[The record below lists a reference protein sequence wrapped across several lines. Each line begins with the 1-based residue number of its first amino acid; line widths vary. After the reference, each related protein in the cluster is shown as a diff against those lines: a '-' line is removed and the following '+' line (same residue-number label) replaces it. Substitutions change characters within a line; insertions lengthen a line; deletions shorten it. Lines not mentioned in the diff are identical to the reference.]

1 MVLVIDNYDSFTYN
15 LVQYLLELKQK
26 LEVRRNDKIT
36 MDEIADIDPAAV
48 VISPGPCTP
57 NEAGIS
63 LELIERLAPSK
74 PILGVC
80 LGHQC
85 IGQAFGG
92 NVVRAPELM
101 HGKTSQIHHNGE
113 AIFGGLPT
121 PFEATRYHSLIV
133 ERETLPETLEVC
145 AETEDGP
152 DNGSPPRGIS
162 CLRRPV
168 PPRVDTYAFG
178 QGPASQLSE
187 VMRSGDELMIV
198 EATREIIADGR
209 LSFDDAAAVMGEI
222 MDGLPTPA
230 QFGAF
235 VAALSVRGETS
246 EEIAGMATVMRAR
259 ARTVDAG
266 GDLVDTCGT
275 GGDEQNTY
283 NISTAAAFVV
293 AGAGGKVAK
302 HGNRAATSLSGSAD
316 VLEALGVKIDLPP
329 QAVAECI
336 RRAGVGFMF
345 AQTYHPAMKFAAA
358 APARNRHQDRIQ
370 RAGAANQSDRREN
383 GRSWEWAAPT
393 WWELWPRCWRGWGRS
408 ARSWCTGR
416 KDSTSCQFRGRR

>member
-1 MVLVIDNYDSFTYN
+1 
-15 LVQYLLELKQK
+15 
-26 LEVRRNDKIT
+26 
-36 MDEIADIDPAAV
+36 
-48 VISPGPCTP
+48 
-57 NEAGIS
+57 
-63 LELIERLAPSK
+63 
-74 PILGVC
+74 
-80 LGHQC
+80 
-85 IGQAFGG
+85 
-92 NVVRAPELM
+92 
-101 HGKTSQIHHNGE
+101 
-113 AIFGGLPT
+113 
-121 PFEATRYHSLIV
+121 
-133 ERETLPETLEVC
+133 
-145 AETEDGP
+145 
-152 DNGSPPRGIS
+152 
-162 CLRRPV
+162 
-168 PPRVDTYAFG
+168 
-178 QGPASQLSE
+178 
-187 VMRSGDELMIV
+187 MIV
-198 EATREIIADGR
+198 DATREIIADGR

-259 ARTVDAG
+259 ARMVDAG

-345 AQTYHPAMKFAAA
+345 AQTYHPAMKFAAPLRREIGIRTVFNVLGPLTNPTGAKRQVLGVGRADLVGTMAEVLARLGAERALVVHGKEGLDELSISGPTLVADARDGQVSRYEIEPGDVGLKLSPIEAIAGGVPEQNA
-358 APARNRHQDRIQ
+358 AIITSVLNGEEGPRRDVLLIN
-370 RAGAANQSDRREN
+370 AGAGIVAAGLTPDIADGVRLAAESIDSGRARAALESLVELSNQV
-383 GRSWEWAAPT
+383 
-393 WWELWPRCWRGWGRS
+393 
-408 ARSWCTGR
+408 
-416 KDSTSCQFRGRR
+416 

>member
-1 MVLVIDNYDSFTYN
+1 
-15 LVQYLLELKQK
+15 
-26 LEVRRNDKIT
+26 
-36 MDEIADIDPAAV
+36 
-48 VISPGPCTP
+48 
-57 NEAGIS
+57 
-63 LELIERLAPSK
+63 
-74 PILGVC
+74 
-80 LGHQC
+80 
-85 IGQAFGG
+85 
-92 NVVRAPELM
+92 
-101 HGKTSQIHHNGE
+101 
-113 AIFGGLPT
+113 
-121 PFEATRYHSLIV
+121 
-133 ERETLPETLEVC
+133 
-145 AETEDGP
+145 
-152 DNGSPPRGIS
+152 
-162 CLRRPV
+162 
-168 PPRVDTYAFG
+168 
-178 QGPASQLSE
+178 
-187 VMRSGDELMIV
+187 MIV
-198 EATREIIADGR
+198 DATREIIADGR

-345 AQTYHPAMKFAAA
+345 AQTYHPAMKFAAPLRREIGIRTVFNVLGPLTNPTGAKRQVLGVGRADLVGTMAEVLVRLGAERALVVHGKEGLDELSISGPTLVADARDGQVSRYEIEPGDVGLKLSPIEAIAGGDPEQNA
-358 APARNRHQDRIQ
+358 AIITSVLNGEEGPRRDVLLIN
-370 RAGAANQSDRREN
+370 AGAGIVAAGLTPDIADGVRLAAESIDSGRARAALESLVELSNQV
-383 GRSWEWAAPT
+383 
-393 WWELWPRCWRGWGRS
+393 
-408 ARSWCTGR
+408 
-416 KDSTSCQFRGRR
+416 

>member
-1 MVLVIDNYDSFTYN
+1 
-15 LVQYLLELKQK
+15 
-26 LEVRRNDKIT
+26 
-36 MDEIADIDPAAV
+36 
-48 VISPGPCTP
+48 
-57 NEAGIS
+57 
-63 LELIERLAPSK
+63 
-74 PILGVC
+74 
-80 LGHQC
+80 
-85 IGQAFGG
+85 
-92 NVVRAPELM
+92 
-101 HGKTSQIHHNGE
+101 
-113 AIFGGLPT
+113 
-121 PFEATRYHSLIV
+121 
-133 ERETLPETLEVC
+133 
-145 AETEDGP
+145 
-152 DNGSPPRGIS
+152 
-162 CLRRPV
+162 
-168 PPRVDTYAFG
+168 
-178 QGPASQLSE
+178 
-187 VMRSGDELMIV
+187 MIV
-198 EATREIIADGR
+198 DATREIIADGR

-345 AQTYHPAMKFAAA
+345 AQTYHPAMKFAAPLRREIGIRTVFNVLGPLTNPTGAKRQVLGVGRADLVGTMAEVLARLGAERALVVHGKEGLDELSISGPTLVADARDGQVSRYEIEPGDVGLKLSPIEAIAGGDPEQNA
-358 APARNRHQDRIQ
+358 AIITSVLNGEEGPRRDVLLIN
-370 RAGAANQSDRREN
+370 AGAGIFAAGLTPDIADGVRLAAESIDSGRARAALESLVELSNQV
-383 GRSWEWAAPT
+383 
-393 WWELWPRCWRGWGRS
+393 
-408 ARSWCTGR
+408 
-416 KDSTSCQFRGRR
+416 

>member
-1 MVLVIDNYDSFTYN
+1 
-15 LVQYLLELKQK
+15 
-26 LEVRRNDKIT
+26 
-36 MDEIADIDPAAV
+36 
-48 VISPGPCTP
+48 
-57 NEAGIS
+57 
-63 LELIERLAPSK
+63 
-74 PILGVC
+74 
-80 LGHQC
+80 
-85 IGQAFGG
+85 
-92 NVVRAPELM
+92 
-101 HGKTSQIHHNGE
+101 
-113 AIFGGLPT
+113 
-121 PFEATRYHSLIV
+121 
-133 ERETLPETLEVC
+133 
-145 AETEDGP
+145 
-152 DNGSPPRGIS
+152 
-162 CLRRPV
+162 
-168 PPRVDTYAFG
+168 
-178 QGPASQLSE
+178 
-187 VMRSGDELMIV
+187 MIV
-198 EATREIIADGR
+198 DATREIIADGR

-345 AQTYHPAMKFAAA
+345 AQTYHPAMKFAAPLRREIGIRTVFNVLGPLTNPTGAKRQVLGVGRADLVGTMAEVLARLGAERALVVHGKEGLDELSISGPTLVADARDGQVSRYEIEPGDVGLKLSPIEAIAGGDPEQNA
-358 APARNRHQDRIQ
+358 AIITSVLNGEEGPRRDVLLIN
-370 RAGAANQSDRREN
+370 AGAGIVAAGLTPDIADGVRLAAESIDSGRARAALESLVELSNQV
-383 GRSWEWAAPT
+383 
-393 WWELWPRCWRGWGRS
+393 
-408 ARSWCTGR
+408 
-416 KDSTSCQFRGRR
+416 

>member
-1 MVLVIDNYDSFTYN
+1 
-15 LVQYLLELKQK
+15 
-26 LEVRRNDKIT
+26 
-36 MDEIADIDPAAV
+36 
-48 VISPGPCTP
+48 
-57 NEAGIS
+57 
-63 LELIERLAPSK
+63 
-74 PILGVC
+74 
-80 LGHQC
+80 
-85 IGQAFGG
+85 
-92 NVVRAPELM
+92 
-101 HGKTSQIHHNGE
+101 
-113 AIFGGLPT
+113 
-121 PFEATRYHSLIV
+121 
-133 ERETLPETLEVC
+133 
-145 AETEDGP
+145 
-152 DNGSPPRGIS
+152 
-162 CLRRPV
+162 
-168 PPRVDTYAFG
+168 
-178 QGPASQLSE
+178 
-187 VMRSGDELMIV
+187 MIV
-198 EATREIIADGR
+198 DATREIIADGR
-209 LSFDDAAAVMGEI
+209 LSFDAAAAVMGEI

-345 AQTYHPAMKFAAA
+345 AQTYHPAMKFAAPLRREIGIRTVFNVLGPLTNPTGAKRQVLGVGRADLVGTMAEVLARLGAERALVVHGKEGLDELSISGPTLVADARDGQVSRYEIEPGDVGLKLSPIEAIAGGDPEQNA
-358 APARNRHQDRIQ
+358 AIITSVLNGEEGPRRDVLLIN
-370 RAGAANQSDRREN
+370 AGAGIVAAGLTPDIADGVRLAAESIDSGRARAALESLVELSNQV
-383 GRSWEWAAPT
+383 
-393 WWELWPRCWRGWGRS
+393 
-408 ARSWCTGR
+408 
-416 KDSTSCQFRGRR
+416 

>member
-1 MVLVIDNYDSFTYN
+1 
-15 LVQYLLELKQK
+15 
-26 LEVRRNDKIT
+26 
-36 MDEIADIDPAAV
+36 
-48 VISPGPCTP
+48 
-57 NEAGIS
+57 
-63 LELIERLAPSK
+63 
-74 PILGVC
+74 
-80 LGHQC
+80 
-85 IGQAFGG
+85 
-92 NVVRAPELM
+92 
-101 HGKTSQIHHNGE
+101 
-113 AIFGGLPT
+113 
-121 PFEATRYHSLIV
+121 
-133 ERETLPETLEVC
+133 
-145 AETEDGP
+145 
-152 DNGSPPRGIS
+152 
-162 CLRRPV
+162 
-168 PPRVDTYAFG
+168 
-178 QGPASQLSE
+178 
-187 VMRSGDELMIV
+187 MIV

-345 AQTYHPAMKFAAA
+345 AQTYHPAMKFAAPLRREIGIRTVFNVLGPLTNPTGAKRQVLGVGRADLVGTMAEVLVRLGAERALVVHGKEGLDELSISGPTLVADARDGQVSRYEIEPGDVGLKLSPIEAIAGGDPEQNA
-358 APARNRHQDRIQ
+358 AIITSVLNGEEGPRRDVLLIN
-370 RAGAANQSDRREN
+370 AGAGIVAAGLTPDIAEGVRLAAESIDSGRARAALESLVELSNQV
-383 GRSWEWAAPT
+383 
-393 WWELWPRCWRGWGRS
+393 
-408 ARSWCTGR
+408 
-416 KDSTSCQFRGRR
+416 